1 MSYAVRDLRGQGLT
15 APPGTGRAPWD
26 WPRPLGLAAPPGTGR
41 APWDWPRELQDE
53 ASTQSEAKV
62 SLLNL
67 A

>member
-1 MSYAVRDLRGQGLT
+1 MMGEMRGQGL
-15 APPGTGRAPWD
+15 ARAGTD
-26 WPRPLGLAAPPGTGR
+26 R

-53 ASTQSEAKV
+53 ASAQSEAKV